1 MHDASPAPSPADAR
15 RPDQALLGLGWDDA
29 WSAAFAR
36 HLATLDDAH
45 LDPGPAVG
53 RVCRADLRAS
63 EVLVPGADG
72 LEVVTTEWAPSLRA
86 AAAHDPTALP
96 AAGDWVV
103 VSARTRARTEHQL
116 DVVLPRR
123 TTVVRAQVGG
133 TSYGQVL
140 AANADVAAVV
150 EGMVPDLDPAR
161 LERLLAL
168 AWSSGAQPV
177 VVLTKA
183 DLAARPDDLE
193 REVRTLAPGAEVL
206 AVATTRDEGLGPL
219 RARLTDGATIA
230 LLGASGVGK
239 STLLNA
245 LVAPG
250 GGGPMATRTLGA
262 ENKGRHTTVTRELHP
277 GPAGGAVLDTP
288 GLRTIGL
295 DAGTRLD
302 AVFPEVDELARRCRF
317 GDCEH
322 RTEPGCAVLAAVEAG
337 ELPAR
342 RLDSWRKLGREQ
354 AYQAMRTD
362 RRLAAEHRAR
372 WRTVAQQQRR
382 SPKRR

>member
-1 MHDASPAPSPADAR
+1 MHDPSTAPPSGADRTAAVLHR
-15 RPDQALLGLGWDDA
+15 LGWDDA
-29 WSAAFAR
+29 WSATLR
-36 HLATLDDAH
+36 EHLAVLPDTAPRGDE
-45 LDPGPAVG
+45 AVG
-53 RVCRADLRAS
+53 RVCRADLHAS
-63 EVLVPGADG
+63 DVLLPTPDG
-72 LEVVTTEWAPSLRA
+72 VRVVGTEWAPTLRA
-86 AAAHDPTALP
+86 TVAHDPTALP

-103 VSARTRARTEHQL
+103 VSRRARAGSEHQL
-116 DVVLPRR
+116 DAVLPRR
-123 TTVVRAQVGG
+123 TAVVRAQVGG
-133 TSYGQVL
+133 TSHGQVL

-168 AWSSGAQPV
+168 AWSSGARPL

-183 DLAARPDDLE
+183 DLAPDPDRLLH
-193 REVRTLAPGAEVL
+193 EVRALAPGADVL
-206 AVATTRDEGLGPL
+206 GVATTRDEGLEPL
-219 RARLTDGATIA
+219 RALLAAGATIA

-250 GGGPMATRTLGA
+250 GQGPMTTRTLGA

-302 AVFPEVDELARRCRF
+302 QVFPEVDELAGRCRF
-317 GDCEH
+317 ADCEH

-337 ELPAR
+337 DLPER
-342 RLDSWRKLGREQ
+342 RLASWRKLGREQ

-372 WRTVAQQQRR
+372 WKAVAQQQRR
-382 SPKRR
+382 STKRR